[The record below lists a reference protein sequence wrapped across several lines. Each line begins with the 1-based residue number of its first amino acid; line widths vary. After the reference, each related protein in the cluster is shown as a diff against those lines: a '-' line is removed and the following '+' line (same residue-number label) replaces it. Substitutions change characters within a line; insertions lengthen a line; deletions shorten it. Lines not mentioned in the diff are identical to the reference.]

1 MKDWRKAVQVG
12 FIWGSLITL
21 PVSGQQENI
30 SNAQLIESGHVEQAG
45 RSTPYLIHRL
55 PVSSF
60 PQLPA
65 AIAAQLTL
73 RGCMIPQTYA
83 AHHPENVIHASF
95 ETPGSS
101 DWAVLCEAEGTVSL
115 LVFLASAPEN
125 PLTLASAPQ
134 TARLQV
140 HDLTGVLG
148 FNWGIDPATPDE
160 VHVAQAAMPHHP
172 PRIAHDALADSTV
185 EGPTLYRFYAK
196 SSWTLLPTP
205 E

>member
-1 MKDWRKAVQVG
+1 MLFSLLLAVPLAPAQQPP
-12 FIWGSLITL
+12 SLT
-21 PVSGQQENI
+21 
-30 SNAQLIESGHVEQAG
+30 ESGHIQLNG
-45 RSTPYLIHRL
+45 HSTPYQIRRL

-65 AIAAQLTL
+65 PIAAQLTL

-95 ETPGSS
+95 EAPGST
-101 DWAVLCEAEGTVSL
+101 DWAVLCEADGTVSL
-115 LVFLASAPEN
+115 LVFLASAPES
-125 PLTLASAPQ
+125 PLTLASVPQ
-134 TARLQV
+134 TSRLQI

-148 FNWGIDPATPDE
+148 FNWGIDPATPDA
-160 VHVAQAAMPHHP
+160 VHQAQSGLAPHP

-185 EGPTLYRFYAK
+185 EGPTLYRFYK
-196 SSWTLLPTP
+196 KPNWTLLDMP